1 MNILKCQKFM
11 PKQITIEIPGWIDEN
26 YVTELVKKLVEVE
39 MRRREVIEKVI
50 KKRLT
55 EKDLEDF
62 ERFRDDLW
70 KKEAKKFFSL

>member
-1 MNILKCQKFM
+1 M